1 MGLRVVNSVV
11 KGDFSSF
18 EVPLYDQKTYSAR
31 FGEHPSQDNWM
42 NYSVNQHKFEFRRI
56 LYLRK
61 DDRAKKINKIL

>member
-31 FGEHPSQDNWM
+31 FDEHPSQGNGM
-42 NYSVNQHKFEFRRI
+42 NYSVNQH
-56 LYLRK
+56 
-61 DDRAKKINKIL
+61 